1 MRPSARIAIWLAW
14 LIVIVAIGWGV
25 ALHLKISSDLRDF
38 VPPPRSAD
46 QKLLLE
52 EIGKGPGSRLLLL
65 AISGAPQERLA
76 ELSRGLDAALA
87 QDPAFLRVTDGG
99 RDLAQVASDLL
110 PYRYLLSPTLDTH
123 RFDAAYLHAQLQQRV
138 EDLSSP
144 AASMLE
150 PWLRRDPTL
159 ETLKLVQRWAPP
171 RPPKLVDGVWFS
183 RGCTPRHSSA
193 ANADPSAL
201 SRRAASGRLD
211 VPSSTPA
218 SSFGPSDA
226 TGRRLDGLATNSGE
240 VCNPGGEALLVAET
254 RAAGFDP
261 GAQAAVIASLQKHFA
276 ALPGA
281 AQAKLVISG
290 PGWFGVQ
297 ASRRTRGEA
306 ERFGAI
312 TTVGFVLMLLLAYR
326 SAVPVLVTALPLLS
340 GAVIG
345 FALLALIF
353 GHAHGITVAFG
364 FTLLGVAQEYP
375 LRVFSHRRIGVAT
388 SLCVRELWPLLATAI
403 VSVCIA
409 YLAFFASGVAGLQQL
424 AVFTIAG
431 LIVAG
436 LCTRWLL
443 PLVVPTARRDM
454 AATPGLGAAW
464 HFLARLPRPRWLPWL
479 AAVVGV
485 CIVALAPGKFWQADL
500 SALTPVPKSELQ
512 RDARLRAALG
522 APDVRYL
529 LVLRAPTAQGVLGL
543 SERIAPRMR
552 KLVSDHALDEFEL
565 PSRYLPGIA
574 TQRARQ
580 AKLPDA
586 AQLQSALHQ
595 AMQGLPFRSGVFA
608 RFVADVEAAR
618 KLPPLTPEQFEQAPL
633 GARLEA
639 MLVPQGTGW
648 VGLGSLSGVNDPA
661 AFAQLSRDTHGDVH
675 LLDLK
680 VSTESL
686 VVAYRHRILI
696 ALGIAALL
704 LCAAVTLALRSPRR
718 AAHVLGPMAL
728 ATLWVLVVLRAAG
741 IPLSLFHLVSLT
753 LAAGLGL
760 HYALFFERRTGDVR
774 EDLRTLHATLV
785 CVASALLVFGVLA
798 LSSVPVLRAIGL
810 TVALGVAFHF
820 TLSVLMAP
828 HQVLPSPSGRGAR
841 SAPEGPGEGQDAA

>member
-1 MRPSARIAIWLAW
+1 MRGATRAAIWFAW
-14 LIVIVAIGWGV
+14 LVLIAAVGWGV

-38 VPPPRSAD
+38 VPPARTAD
-46 QKLLLE
+46 QKLLLD

-65 AISGAPQERLA
+65 AISGAPKAQLA
-76 ELSRGLDAALA
+76 ELSRGLEAALA
-87 QDPAFLRVTDGG
+87 HDPGFAHVANGG
-99 RDLAQVASDLL
+99 NDLAEIASDLL
-110 PYRYLLSPTLDTH
+110 PYRYLLSPTLDSH
-123 RFDAAYLHAQLQQRV
+123 RLDASYLRAQLQQRI

-159 ETLKLVQRWAPP
+159 ETLKLARLWAPP
-171 RPPKLVDGVWFS
+171 HQPELFDGVWFS
-183 RGCTPRHSSA
+183 ER
-193 ANADPSAL
+193 
-201 SRRAASGRLD
+201 
-211 VPSSTPA
+211 
-218 SSFGPSDA
+218 
-226 TGRRLDGLATNSGE
+226 
-240 VCNPGGEALLVAET
+240 GEALLVGET

-261 GAQAAVIASLQKHFA
+261 GAQAAAIASLQKHFA

-297 ASRRTRGEA
+297 ASRHTRAEA
-306 ERFGAI
+306 DRFGAI
-312 TTVGFVLMLLLAYR
+312 TTAGFILLLLLAYR
-326 SAVPVLVTALPLLS
+326 SAVPIVVTALPLLS
-340 GAVIG
+340 GAVVG
-345 FALLALIF
+345 FALLALVF

-388 SLCVRELWPLLATAI
+388 AQCVRELWPLLATAI

-424 AVFTIAG
+424 AVFTIGG
-431 LIVAG
+431 LVVAG
-436 LCTRWLL
+436 LCTRWLV
-443 PLVVPTARRDM
+443 PLVVPAAKRDM
-454 AATPGLGAAW
+454 AATPGLAGAW

-479 AAVVGV
+479 AALAGIAVVV
-485 CIVALAPGKFWQADL
+485 FAPGKVWQNDL
-500 SALTPVPKSELQ
+500 SALTPIPRAELQ

-529 LVLRAPTAQGVLGL
+529 LVMRAPTAEGVLGL
-543 SERIAPRMR
+543 SERIAPRMQQ
-552 KLVSDHALDEFEL
+552 LVRARAVDGFEL
-565 PSRYLPGIA
+565 PSRYLPSAA

-580 AKLPDA
+580 AKLPDTA
-586 AQLQSALHQ
+586 DLQSALQQ
-595 AMQGLPFRSGVFA
+595 AMDGLPFRAGVFA
-608 RFVADVEAAR
+608 PFVADVAAAR
-618 KLPPLTPEQFEQAPL
+618 QLPPLTPGKFEKSPL
-633 GARLEA
+633 GARLES
-639 MLVPQGTGW
+639 MLVRQGGGW
-648 VGLGSLSGVNDPA
+648 VGLGTLTGVNDPA
-661 AFAQLSRDTHGDVH
+661 AFDALTQATHGAVH

-680 VSTESL
+680 ASTESL
-686 VVAYRHRILI
+686 IAAYRHRILV

-704 LCAAVTLALRSPRR
+704 LCTAVTLALRSPRR
-718 AAHVLGPMAL
+718 ALHVLGPMML
-728 ATLWVLVVLRAAG
+728 ATLLVLVVLRAAG

-760 HYALFFERRTGDVR
+760 HYALFFERRTGDAC

-798 LSSVPVLRAIGL
+798 LSSVPVLHAIGL

-828 HQVLPSPSGRGAR
+828 AGHLRRQG
-841 SAPEGPGEGQDAA
+841 

>member
-1 MRPSARIAIWLAW
+1 MRGATRAAIWVAW
-14 LIVIVAIGWGV
+14 LALVAAIGWGV

-38 VPPPRSAD
+38 VPPARTAD
-46 QKLLLE
+46 QKLLLD

-65 AISGAPQERLA
+65 AISGAPRAQLA
-76 ELSRGLDAALA
+76 ELSRGLEAALA
-87 QDPAFLRVTDGG
+87 HDPGFARVANGG
-99 RDLAQVASDLL
+99 NDLAEIASDLL
-110 PYRYLLSPTLDTH
+110 PYRYLLSPTLDSH
-123 RFDAAYLHAQLQQRV
+123 RLDASYLRAQLQQRI

-150 PWLRRDPTL
+150 PWLKRDPTL
-159 ETLKLVQRWAPP
+159 ETLKLAKLWAPP
-171 RPPKLVDGVWFS
+171 HQPELFGGVWFS
-183 RGCTPRHSSA
+183 DR
-193 ANADPSAL
+193 
-201 SRRAASGRLD
+201 
-211 VPSSTPA
+211 
-218 SSFGPSDA
+218 
-226 TGRRLDGLATNSGE
+226 
-240 VCNPGGEALLVAET
+240 GEALLVAET

-261 GAQAAVIASLQKHFA
+261 GAQAAAIASLQKHFA
-276 ALPGA
+276 VLPGA
-281 AQAKLVISG
+281 AEAKLVISG

-297 ASRRTRGEA
+297 ASRHTRAEA
-306 ERFGAI
+306 DRFGAI
-312 TTVGFVLMLLLAYR
+312 TTAGFILMLLLAYR
-326 SAVPVLVTALPLLS
+326 SAVPVVVTALPLLS
-340 GAVIG
+340 GAVVG

-375 LRVFSHRRIGVAT
+375 LRVFSHRRIGVET
-388 SLCVRELWPLLATAI
+388 SQCVRELWPLLATAI

-424 AVFTIAG
+424 AVFTIGG
-431 LIVAG
+431 LVVAG
-436 LCTRWLL
+436 LCTRWLV
-443 PLVVPTARRDM
+443 PLVVPAAKRDM
-454 AATPGLGAAW
+454 AATPGLAGTW

-479 AAVVGV
+479 VVLAGIAVVV
-485 CIVALAPGKFWQADL
+485 FAPGKVWQNDL
-500 SALTPVPKSELQ
+500 SALTPIPKAELR

-529 LVLRAPTAQGVLGL
+529 LVMRAPTAEGVLGL
-543 SERIAPRMR
+543 SERIAPRMQQ
-552 KLVSDHALDEFEL
+552 LVRARAVDGFEL
-565 PSRYLPGIA
+565 PSRYLPSAA

-580 AKLPDA
+580 AKLPDTA
-586 AQLQSALHQ
+586 DLQSALRQ
-595 AMQGLPFRSGVFA
+595 AMDGLPFRAGVFA
-608 RFVADVEAAR
+608 SFVADVETAR
-618 KLPPLTPEQFEQAPL
+618 QLPPLTPGRFEKSPL
-633 GARLEA
+633 GARLES
-639 MLVPQGTGW
+639 MLVRQGDGW
-648 VGLGSLSGVNDPA
+648 VGLGALTGVNDPA
-661 AFAQLSRDTHGDVH
+661 AFDVLTKATDGAVH

-680 VSTESL
+680 GSTESL
-686 VVAYRHRILI
+686 IVAYRHRILV

-718 AAHVLGPMAL
+718 ALHVLGPMTL
-728 ATLWVLVVLRAAG
+728 ATLLVLVVLRASG

-760 HYALFFERRTGDVR
+760 HYALFFERRTGDAR

-828 HQVLPSPSGRGAR
+828 ADHLRR
-841 SAPEGPGEGQDAA
+841 EG

>member
-1 MRPSARIAIWLAW
+1 MRRGARAAIWFAW
-14 LIVIVAIGWGV
+14 LALIVGVGWSV

-38 VPPPRSAD
+38 VPPARGAD
-46 QKLLLE
+46 QKLLLD
-52 EIGKGPGSRLLLL
+52 EIGRGPGSRLLLL
-65 AISGAPQERLA
+65 AISGAPQAQLA
-76 ELSRGLDAALA
+76 DLSRGLEDALA
-87 QDPAFLRVTDGG
+87 HDADFAHVANGG
-99 RDLAQVASDLL
+99 NDLAEIASELL
-110 PYRYLLSPTLDTH
+110 PYRYLLSPTLDAH
-123 RFDAAYLHAQLQQRV
+123 RLDATYLREQLQQRI

-159 ETLKLVQRWAPP
+159 ETLKLARLWAPP
-171 RPPKLVDGVWFS
+171 RQPALVDGVWFS
-183 RGCTPRHSSA
+183 DR
-193 ANADPSAL
+193 
-201 SRRAASGRLD
+201 
-211 VPSSTPA
+211 
-218 SSFGPSDA
+218 
-226 TGRRLDGLATNSGE
+226 
-240 VCNPGGEALLVAET
+240 GEALLVAET
-254 RAAGFDP
+254 KAAGFDP
-261 GAQAAVIASLQKHFA
+261 GAQAAAIASLQKHFA

-281 AQAKLVISG
+281 ARAKLVISG

-297 ASRRTRGEA
+297 ASRNTRAEA
-306 ERFGAI
+306 DRFGAI
-312 TTVGFVLMLLLAYR
+312 TSIGFVIMLLLAYR

-340 GAVIG
+340 GAVAG

-375 LRVFSHRRIGVAT
+375 LRVFSHRRIGVET
-388 SLCVRELWPLLATAI
+388 SQCVRELWPLLATAI

-424 AVFTIAG
+424 AVFTIGG
-431 LIVAG
+431 LVVAG

-443 PLVVPTARRDM
+443 PLVVPAARRDM
-454 AATPGLGAAW
+454 AATPGLARAW
-464 HFLARLPRPRWLPWL
+464 HLLAHLPRPGWLPWMV
-479 AAVVGV
+479 AVIGV
-485 CIVALAPGKFWQADL
+485 FVVALAPGKFWQNDL
-500 SALTPVPKSELQ
+500 SALTPIPKAELQ
-512 RDARLRAALG
+512 LDARLRAALG

-529 LVLRAPTAQGVLGL
+529 LVMRAPTPEGVLAL
-543 SERIAPRMR
+543 SERIAPEMR
-552 KLVSDHALDEFEL
+552 QLVARHAVDDFEL
-565 PSRYLPGIA
+565 PSRFLPSAA

-580 AKLPDA
+580 AKLSDTADLQA
-586 AQLQSALHQ
+586 ALEQ
-595 AMQGLPFRSGVFA
+595 AMQGLPFRPGVFVP
-608 RFVADVEAAR
+608 FVADVEAAR
-618 KLPPLTPEQFEQAPL
+618 KLPPLTPAEFEQSPL
-633 GARLEA
+633 GVRLES
-639 MLVPQGTGW
+639 MLVQQDGGW
-648 VGLGSLSGVNDPA
+648 VGLGTLSGVNDPA
-661 AFAQLSRDTHGDVH
+661 AFAQLSRNTQGMVH

-680 VSTESL
+680 ASTESL
-686 VVAYRHRILI
+686 VIAYRHRILV

-718 AAHVLGPMAL
+718 ALHVLGPMTL
-728 ATLWVLVVLRAAG
+728 ATLLVLVVLRAAG

-760 HYALFFERRTGDVR
+760 HYALFFERRTGDGR

-828 HQVLPSPSGRGAR
+828 AEHLRR
-841 SAPEGPGEGQDAA
+841 EH